1 MSQAGRVTVARS
13 LLALALGTGVCY
25 CVYRAL
31 CTRGKKHVNGGGI
44 LDRVSGMTVR
54 AGVNGGSPE
63 TKSEN
68 IPKPAGDLEAHHLQT
83 LLHILSSC
91 SHSSTQEQILVT
103 LCNSAAFSAN
113 HDIIRNF
120 NGIHIIGE
128 SLSHSNPRI
137 KTGALNALNNLSMN
151 LQNQEQIQVFLID
164 ILKDIKESTLN
175 SEVQLAGLRLVV
187 NMSVTDNYH
196 EKLEESIPS
205 LLGLVDKGNNITKIH
220 VLKILVNLSAN
231 PLMTI
236 PLLASKAPAS
246 LIFLFDRNINR
257 DVLIRVLTFAAN
269 LSENLVREQQDNR
282 PCSYKEDSLYGTLF
296 EDPAVLQ
303 GTILQLLLFSD
314 MEIKEQVNRCIR
326 NVERLKH

>member
-151 LQNQEQIQVFLID
+151 LQNQEQIQ
-164 ILKDIKESTLN
+164 
-175 SEVQLAGLRLVV
+175 
-187 NMSVTDNYH
+187 
-196 EKLEESIPS
+196 
-205 LLGLVDKGNNITKIH
+205 IH

>member
-205 LLGLVDKGNNITKIH
+205 LLGLVDKGNNITK
-220 VLKILVNLSAN
+220 
-231 PLMTI
+231 
-236 PLLASKAPAS
+236 APAS